1 MENYLV
7 GNLKN
12 QVKEKK
18 NSSGMIRR
26 TLLFN
31 SAAHRNLAFAKI
43 MHLQT
48 DIVEWHG
55 TWTFVLKTAM
65 FPSKLNFLLTECLL
79 NFANR
84 WENCAPITSCD
95 SDTFKELGQQQI
107 LKKWEKRCVQD
118 SQLCY
123 AISSFLL
130 QGKEGAFMVRDSR
143 QAGVYTVSVYTKAP
157 G

>member
-48 DIVEWHG
+48 DIVE
-55 TWTFVLKTAM
+55 
-65 FPSKLNFLLTECLL
+65 
-79 NFANR
+79 
-84 WENCAPITSCD
+84 
-95 SDTFKELGQQQI
+95 
-107 LKKWEKRCVQD
+107 
-118 SQLCY
+118 
-123 AISSFLL
+123 
-130 QGKEGAFMVRDSR
+130 
-143 QAGVYTVSVYTKAP
+143 
-157 G
+157 